1 MPQAAT
7 LLFELQ
13 HNETAGRINLSQDI
27 RVVEFSGVKSF
38 SGQTPAC
45 AINPVKGSKRKT
57 SSGTEDEIDVFKFQT
72 KEGETECS
80 LKKARPEQKVNAAL
94 PDETGILVNSHCE
107 VIPAVE
113 IKHNNAKK
121 RTTVVIDP
129 TALDEKV
136 RDCHSKGNLKSLT
149 VPELKSFLSANKT
162 KVGGKKEELIQRI
175 TSLLS
180 S

>member
-1 MPQAAT
+1 LIDYYEVIICLDP
-7 LLFELQ
+7 L
-13 HNETAGRINLSQDI
+13 
-27 RVVEFSGVKSF
+27 
-38 SGQTPAC
+38 
-45 AINPVKGSKRKT
+45 KGSKRKT
-57 SSGTEDEIDVFKFQT
+57 SSGTEDEIDVFKFKT
-72 KEGETECS
+72 KEGET
-80 LKKARPEQKVNAAL
+80 LKKARPEKKVNAAL
-94 PDETGILVNSHCE
+94 PDETGILINSHCE

-121 RTTVVIDP
+121 RTTVAIDP

-149 VPELKSFLSANKT
+149 VPELKSFLSANKI